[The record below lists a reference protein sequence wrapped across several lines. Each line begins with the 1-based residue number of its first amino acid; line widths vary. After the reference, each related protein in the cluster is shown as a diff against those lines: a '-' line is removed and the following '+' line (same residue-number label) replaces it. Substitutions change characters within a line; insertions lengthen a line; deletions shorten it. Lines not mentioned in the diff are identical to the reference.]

1 MPDDINVHL
10 LDQISEIGLKLTAE
24 KDVNKLL
31 ELILTECIKLTG
43 SDAGSI
49 YIKEQKD
56 DTEGPPQLVFMYT
69 LNTSMSFPF
78 KSFKLP
84 INMNSISGASAMTGQ
99 TFNFKD
105 MNDTFEILGFHH
117 NRSFDESYGYETC
130 NMLVIPLKNYTNEII
145 GVLQLINKKTEPS
158 HQFKAYSKDF
168 HDWVTPYTRSDEKI
182 IGSLASQAAML
193 IERSI
198 LFKSIENLLDS
209 MIDTLVTALDRRD
222 PITAGHS
229 KRVASYAVAL
239 AKTVNAVAT
248 GTYGPIVF
256 SEDSLKE
263 LYIAGMLHDVGKIG
277 VREYVL
283 MKRNK
288 LSDDAMLQIRW
299 RYKYIASRLSE
310 SAVSSGGDENAIS
323 SGGAYPESKEIPM
336 LVDSLEAINK
346 GGFLKDEDKALLDRL
361 KELSYNDSD
370 GESIPFLTPEEYE
383 FLSVQRGNLTSGERK
398 EINDH
403 AVHTYNIL
411 AGIEWTKALK
421 QVPQIA
427 ADHHEKLNGYGY
439 PNGRKADELETRSRI
454 LAIADVFDALTATD
468 RPYKPAIPIDKS
480 IEILEDD
487 ASKGG
492 LDPELVAI
500 FKNERAYERL

>member
-1 MPDDINVHL
+1 MPDSLSINL

-56 DTEGPPQLVFMYT
+56 VAAEEPQLVFMYT

-84 INMNSISGASAMTGQ
+84 INMNSISGACAMTGQ
-99 TFNFKD
+99 TFNFKN

-130 NMLVIPLKNYTNEII
+130 NMLVIPLKNYTNDMI
-145 GVLQLINKKTEPS
+145 GVLQLINKKRAPD
-158 HQFKAYSKDF
+158 HVFKAYSNDF
-168 HDWVTPYTRSDEKI
+168 CSHVIPYTCSDEKI
-182 IGSLASQAAML
+182 VGSLASQAAML

-198 LFKSIENLLDS
+198 LFKDIENLLDS

-239 AKTVNAVAT
+239 AKTVNAVD
-248 GTYGPIVF
+248 YGPYETVIF
-256 SEDSLKE
+256 DEDALKE

-288 LSDDAMLQIRW
+288 LTDDGISQIRW
-299 RYKYIASRLSE
+299 RYKYLARCLKE
-310 SAVSSGGDENAIS
+310 RPTGVSDQNL
-323 SGGAYPESKEIPM
+323 KVDEIPHF
-336 LVDSLEAINK
+336 VTALEAINK

-361 KELSYNDSD
+361 KDITFTDED
-370 GESIPFLTPEEYE
+370 GETIPFLGEEEYK
-383 FLSVQRGNLTSGERK
+383 FLSVQRGNLTNEERK

-411 AGIEWTKALK
+411 VGIEWTRNLK
-421 QVPQIA
+421 LVPKIA
-427 ADHHEKLNGYGY
+427 ADHHEKLNGFGY
-439 PNGRKADELETRSRI
+439 PNGRKADDLEIRSRI
-454 LAIADVFDALTATD
+454 LAVADVFDALTAQD

-480 IEILEDD
+480 LEILEDD

-492 LDPELVAI
+492 LDSELVAI
-500 FKNERAYERL
+500 FKNERAYERV

>member
-1 MPDDINVHL
+1 MLDEASVNL

-56 DTEGPPQLVFMYT
+56 ASEEAPQLVFMYT

-84 INMNSISGASAMTGQ
+84 INMNSISGACAMTGQ

-130 NMLVIPLKNYTNEII
+130 NMLVIPLKNYTNEMI
-145 GVLQLINKKTEPS
+145 GVLQLINKKGVPS
-158 HQFKAYSKDF
+158 HKFLAYSNDF
-168 HDWVTPYTRSDEKI
+168 VSHVIPYTSSDEKI
-182 IGSLASQAAML
+182 VGSLASQAAML

-198 LFKSIENLLDS
+198 LFKDIENLLDS

-239 AKTVNAVAT
+239 AKTVNT
-248 GTYGPIVF
+248 IDYGPYGHIVF
-256 SEDSLKE
+256 SDESLKE

-288 LSDDAMLQIRW
+288 LTDDGITQIRW
-299 RYKYIASRLSE
+299 RYKYIARCMVERPLGLRQASNEPNASGPV
-310 SAVSSGGDENAIS
+310 SAEEVQSFVPA
-323 SGGAYPESKEIPM
+323 
-336 LVDSLEAINK
+336 LEAINK
-346 GGFLKDEDKALLDRL
+346 GGFLKDEDKAFLDRIKDL
-361 KELSYNDSD
+361 TYEDAEGD
-370 GESIPFLTPEEYE
+370 VIAFLTPEEYE
-383 FLSVQRGNLTSGERK
+383 FLSVPRGNLTNEERK

-411 AGIEWTKALK
+411 NGIDWTRDLK
-421 QVPQIA
+421 LVPKIA

-439 PNGRKADELETRSRI
+439 PNGRRAEELELRSRI
-454 LAIADVFDALTATD
+454 LAVADIFDALTAKD
-468 RPYKPAIPIDKS
+468 RPYKPAVPIDKS

-492 LDPELVAI
+492 LDSELVAI
-500 FKNERAYERL
+500 FKNERAYERI

>member
-1 MPDDINVHL
+1 MLDNLNVSL

-49 YIKEQKD
+49 YIKEHLD
-56 DTEGPPQLVFMYT
+56 ASEEEPQLVFMYT

-84 INMNSISGASAMTGQ
+84 INMNSISGACAVTGQ
-99 TFNFKD
+99 TFNFKN
-105 MNDTFEILGFHH
+105 MSDTFEILGFHH

-130 NMLVIPLKNYTNEII
+130 NMLVIPLKNYTNEMI
-145 GVLQLINKKTEPS
+145 GVLQLINKKRVPS
-158 HQFKAYSKDF
+158 HKFLAYSKDF
-168 HDWVTPYTRSDEKI
+168 TSHVIPYTLSDEKI
-182 IGSLASQAAML
+182 VGSLASQAAML

-198 LFKSIENLLDS
+198 LFKDIENLLDS

-239 AKTVNAVAT
+239 AKTVNLVD
-248 GTYGPIVF
+248 YGAYSQLNF
-256 SEDSLKE
+256 SEEALKE

-288 LSDDAMLQIRW
+288 LTDDAMTQIKW
-299 RYKYIASRLSE
+299 RYKYIARCLQEKSSDADNASLSAE
-310 SAVSSGGDENAIS
+310 KVQSFVTN
-323 SGGAYPESKEIPM
+323 
-336 LVDSLEAINK
+336 LEGINK
-346 GGFLKDEDKALLDRL
+346 GGFLKDEEKTFLDGL
-361 KELSYNDSD
+361 KDLTYEDAD
-370 GESIPFLTPEEYE
+370 GDVIAFLTPEEYD
-383 FLSVQRGNLTSGERK
+383 FLSVQRGNLTNDERK

-411 AGIEWTKALK
+411 AGIDWTRDLK
-421 QVPQIA
+421 LVPKIA
-427 ADHHEKLNGYGY
+427 ADHHEKLNGFGY
-439 PNGRKADELETRSRI
+439 PNGRKAEDLEIRSRI
-454 LAIADVFDALTATD
+454 LAIADVFDALTAKD

-500 FKNERAYERL
+500 FKNERAYERI